1 MLDTCE
7 VAIDFHALS
16 EESEHVVPDG
26 LDGLSGFHFVLA
38 LDVSQEWPYMFEASL
53 CLGWT
58 NMHRELSTAQ
68 VISKWCWRVK
78 YQAAVRDQFPSFF
91 QAGGF
96 PDQLEI
102 VDINTEDQLE
112 LLVDEQAFPSRD
124 MLKVAFQQFLGEM
137 ILPVFP

>member
-1 MLDTCE
+1 MRE
-7 VAIDFHALS
+7 IAIDFHALS
-16 EESEHVVPDG
+16 EKSEHVISDC
-26 LDGLSGFHFVLA
+26 LDGLSGFHLALA

-78 YQAAVRDQFPSFF
+78 CQAAVRDQFPSFF

-96 PDQLEI
+96 SDQLEI

-112 LLVDEQAFPSRD
+112 LSVGEQTFPSGNR
-124 MLKVAFQQFLGEM
+124 LKVAFQQFLGEM